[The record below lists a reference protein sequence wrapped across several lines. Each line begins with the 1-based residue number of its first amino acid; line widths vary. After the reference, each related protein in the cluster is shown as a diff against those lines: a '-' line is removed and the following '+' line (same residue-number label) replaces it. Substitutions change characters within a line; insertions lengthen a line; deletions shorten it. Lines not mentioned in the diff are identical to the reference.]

1 MFKKILI
8 TSAVLLTAAT
18 HAQAAVYD
26 FTNPGTSS
34 TEIGSGFGNAL
45 DFGDMTATAWA
56 TTGDPVGA
64 NNSLL
69 NNAQIQRFSTGLGVC
84 NRSEG
89 TNCSNPAHQVDNFG
103 DDDYVLF
110 LFDQQMTFDNIVIDP
125 YGTWDR
131 DVTYWIADVTNP
143 IDLAGLDPAALDFPG
158 STVFGDPTFQYAG
171 PSNQP
176 LTINLLGTGNAL
188 LFAAQAD
195 AGDKYDD
202 DRFKITS
209 LTATVVP
216 VPAAVWLFGSGLLGL
231 VGIARRKAA

>member
-1 MFKKILI
+1 MFKKLLI

-18 HAQAAVYD
+18 NIQATTYD
-26 FTNPGTSS
+26 FTNPGTNS
-34 TEIGSGFGNAL
+34 TENGSGFGNAL

-56 TTGDPVGA
+56 TTGVSGGTGYD
-64 NNSLL
+64 L
-69 NNAQIQRFSTGLGVC
+69 NNAQVLRFNTGLGVC

-89 TNCSNPAHQVDNFG
+89 ANCSNPAHQVDNFG

-110 LFDQQMTFDNIVIDP
+110 LFDQQMDFDNIVIDP
-125 YGTWDR
+125 FGTWDR

-143 IDLAGLDPAALDFPG
+143 IDLAGMDPDALDFPG

-176 LTINLLGTGNAL
+176 LSINLSGTGNAL

-195 AGDKYDD
+195 IGDYYDD

-209 LTATVVP
+209 LTATAVVP

-231 VGIARRKAA
+231 VGVARSKAA